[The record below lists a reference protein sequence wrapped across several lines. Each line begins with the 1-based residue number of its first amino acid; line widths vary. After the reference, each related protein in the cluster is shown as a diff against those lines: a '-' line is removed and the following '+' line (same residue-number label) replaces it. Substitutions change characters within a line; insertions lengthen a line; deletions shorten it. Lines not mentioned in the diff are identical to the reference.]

1 VTWQLPVFVK
11 DAPMMYLQVLT
22 STVQPVIVGVLNGS
36 KLAASVGADGAES
49 LAILDFGKLPVC
61 IRF

>member
-1 VTWQLPVFVK
+1 
-11 DAPMMYLQVLT
+11 MYLQVLT